1 MKVLVI
7 YYSRSGRTRRV
18 AALIAEALRAR
29 EVEVVVEE
37 LKDKQPRQGLGGLLG
52 ACVDA
57 TFGRK
62 TQIRVPEAR
71 VEDFDVVVLGTPIWA
86 WAGTPAAMAFCRD
99 WGRRAK
105 RTALFCTMM
114 GPTAGGTF
122 KALSSELRDEPLA
135 ALALSHRQLGSEETL
150 KAAIKSFAESITS

>member
-7 YYSRSGRTRRV
+7 YYSRSGRTRRA
-18 AALIAEALRAR
+18 AALIAEALQAR
-29 EVEVVVEE
+29 DVEVVLEE
-37 LKDKQPRQGLGGLLG
+37 LTDKQNRKGLGGLLR
-52 ACVDA
+52 ASIDS
-57 TFGRK
+57 TFGMK
-62 TQIRVPEAR
+62 TEIRAPGAR

-86 WAGTPAAMAFCRD
+86 WAGTPAALAFCRD

-135 ALALSHRQLGSEETL
+135 TLALSHRQLGSEETL
-150 KAAIKSFAESITS
+150 KAAIKSFIEPIVS